1 VKIPQ
6 CRISQ
11 KRPPVYLQLFA
22 ICVSKDATPRM
33 TFRVSTL
40 QRLFSTFPG
49 SWPGFA
55 LLLLRVIV
63 GVTAIVQGVLYMSR
77 GGSVTA
83 AAVFS
88 AMLLAIT
95 GVCLLIGFLTPIVS
109 VLAGVACIASTMSL
123 LPAPAGNLFDGAL
136 VSLEMTVMAVSVAL
150 LGPGAFSL
158 DARLFGR
165 REIVI
170 PPISHDL
177 KS

>member
-1 VKIPQ
+1 
-6 CRISQ
+6 
-11 KRPPVYLQLFA
+11 
-22 ICVSKDATPRM
+22 
-33 TFRVSTL
+33 L

-63 GVTAIVQGVLYMSR
+63 GVTAMVQGILYVSR
-77 GGSVTA
+77 GGHV
-83 AAVFS
+83 AAVAIFS
-88 AMLLAIT
+88 GLLLAIT
-95 GVCLLIGFLTPIVS
+95 GGCLLIGFLTPIAS
-109 VLAGVACIASTMSL
+109 VLAGVACMASTISL
-123 LPAPAGNLFDGAL
+123 LPAPTGNLFDGAL
-136 VSLEMTVMAVSVAL
+136 VSLEMMVMAVSVAL

-170 PPISHDL
+170 PPASHDL

>member
-1 VKIPQ
+1 MT
-6 CRISQ
+6 
-11 KRPPVYLQLFA
+11 A
-22 ICVSKDATPRM
+22 RM
-33 TFRVSTL
+33 TLRVSTL

-63 GVTAIVQGVLYMSR
+63 GVTAIVQGVLYVSR

-83 AAVFS
+83 TAVFS
-88 AMLLAIT
+88 LMLLAIT

-109 VLAGVACIASTMSL
+109 VLAGVACIASTISL
-123 LPAPAGNLFDGAL
+123 LPAPTGNLFDGPL
-136 VSLEMTVMAVSVAL
+136 VSLEMMVMAVAVAL

-170 PPISHDL
+170 PPVSHDL

>member
-1 VKIPQ
+1 
-6 CRISQ
+6 
-11 KRPPVYLQLFA
+11 
-22 ICVSKDATPRM
+22 
-33 TFRVSTL
+33 L

-63 GVTAIVQGVLYMSR
+63 GVTAIAQGVLYVSR
-77 GGSVTA
+77 GDRWTTPALLPGV
-83 AAVFS
+83 
-88 AMLLAIT
+88 LLAIT

-109 VLAGVACIASTMSL
+109 ILAGIACIGSAISL
-123 LPAPAGNLFDGAL
+123 LPPPAGNLFDGAL
-136 VSLEMTVMAVSVAL
+136 VSLEMTVMAVAVAL

-170 PPISHDL
+170 PPPSRD
-177 KS
+177 

>member
-1 VKIPQ
+1 
-6 CRISQ
+6 
-11 KRPPVYLQLFA
+11 
-22 ICVSKDATPRM
+22 
-33 TFRVSTL
+33 VSTL

-63 GVTAIVQGVLYMSR
+63 GVTAIVQGVLYVSR

-83 AAVFS
+83 PGVFS
-88 AMLLAIT
+88 FMLLAIT

-109 VLAGVACIASTMSL
+109 VLAGVACVASAVSV
-123 LPAPAGNLFDGAL
+123 LPAPAGNLFDGPL
-136 VSLEMTVMAVSVAL
+136 VSLEMMVMAVAVAL

-170 PPISHDL
+170 PPLSHDL